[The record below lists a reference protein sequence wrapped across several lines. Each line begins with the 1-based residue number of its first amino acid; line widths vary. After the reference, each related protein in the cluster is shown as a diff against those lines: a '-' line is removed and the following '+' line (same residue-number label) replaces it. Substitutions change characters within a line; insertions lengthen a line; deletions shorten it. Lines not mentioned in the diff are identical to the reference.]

1 MRYPAEAD
9 PRNLEPSFDKKQ
21 AAGILKVNLKKVDY
35 YRRTGKLPSF
45 NVGGTVHFRLAD
57 VYRLAGLNAEEALDR
72 RIDALVADAPPL
84 TDSQI
89 EKLTGLIN
97 SSSSEKRGAA

>member
-1 MRYPAEAD
+1 MA
-9 PRNLEPSFDKKQ
+9 
-21 AAGILKVNLKKVDY
+21 
-35 YRRTGKLPSF
+35 
-45 NVGGTVHFRLAD
+45 H
-57 VYRLAGLNAEEALDR
+57 LDR
-72 RIDALVADAPPL
+72 RIDALVADAPAL